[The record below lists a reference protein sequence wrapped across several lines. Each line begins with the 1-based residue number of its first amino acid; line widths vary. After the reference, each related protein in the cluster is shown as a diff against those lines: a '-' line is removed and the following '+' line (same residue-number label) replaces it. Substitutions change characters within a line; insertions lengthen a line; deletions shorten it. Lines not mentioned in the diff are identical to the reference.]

1 MQNLNKYIDHT
12 LLKAFATEADI
23 KKLCQEAVEYEFYAV
38 CVNSSNVA
46 FAKAQLAQS
55 DVKVCSVVGFPLGAM
70 STETKAYEAKQAV
83 ADGAD
88 EIDMVINI
96 GQLKSENFDFVW
108 KDIEAVKSAIGNKV
122 LKVILET
129 CYLNKAEIIKASELA
144 LLSGAEFV
152 KTSTGFGIAGATFE
166 DVQLMKSVVKDQ
178 AKVKASG
185 GIKDRVTALE
195 YIALGAER
203 IGTSSGIDI
212 VTNKKL
218 DDEHTY

>member
-12 LLKAFATEADI
+12 LLKAFATDADI
-23 KKLCQEAVEYEFYAV
+23 KKLCDEAIEYDFFSV
-38 CVNSSNVA
+38 CVTSCHVA
-46 FAKAQLAQS
+46 FAKAQLAKS

-70 STETKAYEAKQAV
+70 STEAKAFEAKKAV

-96 GQLKSENFDFVW
+96 GWLKSENFDAVW
-108 KDIEAVKSAIGNKV
+108 KDIEAVKNVIGDKV

-144 LLSGAEFV
+144 LLSGADFV
-152 KTSTGFGIAGATFE
+152 KTSTGFGTGGASFE